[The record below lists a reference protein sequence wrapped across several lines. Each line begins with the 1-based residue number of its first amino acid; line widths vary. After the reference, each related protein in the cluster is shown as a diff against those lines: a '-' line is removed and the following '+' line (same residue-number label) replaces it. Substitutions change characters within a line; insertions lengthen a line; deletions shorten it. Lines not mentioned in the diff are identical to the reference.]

1 MKNKLILSILA
12 VAAISFVACKK
23 DRVCEC
29 TSDGTTSKVTLVEVT
44 KRQGKANCVS
54 TSIDDG
60 QGGVEKETCEL
71 K

>member
-1 MKNKLILSILA
+1 MKKLSIFTLLA
-12 VAAISFVACKK
+12 VAAISFVACTK

-29 TSDGTTSKVTLVEVT
+29 TEGGVTYKVTYNDAT

-54 TSIDDG
+54 TTEDNG
-60 QGGVEKETCEL
+60 NGTQTKYECEL